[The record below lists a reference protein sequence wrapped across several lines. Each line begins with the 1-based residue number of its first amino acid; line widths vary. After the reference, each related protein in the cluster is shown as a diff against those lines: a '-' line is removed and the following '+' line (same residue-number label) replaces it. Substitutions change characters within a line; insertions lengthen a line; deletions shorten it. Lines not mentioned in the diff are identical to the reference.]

1 MNEHSLSHSLENSI
15 RHLTEACP
23 PGALPWMLGGSCGLV
38 LQGVDIE
45 REPRD
50 IDLYADEA
58 EAGSLHRAWGA
69 WSMDE
74 PEWSVTDRYRSLL
87 SHYRHD
93 RVTAEL
99 VGSFTVTT
107 PECRYETV
115 IVEGLW
121 PVGPEHA
128 LGRHTI
134 RLMPLAHELVF
145 NLLRE
150 REDRTEAIMRVMNRE
165 PDKHVEAMR
174 AVWNRCQAA
183 PLFAERLFKLC
194 PQVMAGVSPN
204 RTVRES
210 DRE

>member
-1 MNEHSLSHSLENSI
+1 MNQHSLSHSLENCI
-15 RHLTEACP
+15 ALMTEACT
-23 PGALPWMLGGSCGLV
+23 PGTLPWMLGGSCGLV

-58 EAGSLHRAWGA
+58 EADALHRAWGA
-69 WSMDE
+69 WSADE
-74 PEWSVTDRYRSLL
+74 PVWSVTGRYRSLL

-115 IVEGLW
+115 IVGGLW
-121 PVGPEHA
+121 PVGPEHEI
-128 LGRHTI
+128 GRRII

-150 REDRTEAIMRVMNRE
+150 REDRTEAIVRVMNRE

-174 AVWNRCQAA
+174 AVWDRCRASSR
-183 PLFAERLFKLC
+183 FTERLCALC
-194 PQVMAGVSPN
+194 PQVMAGINPN
-204 RTVRES
+204 RTVREA
-210 DRE
+210 EEE

>member
-15 RHLTEACP
+15 RLLTEACP
-23 PGALPWMLGGSCGLV
+23 PGTLPWMLGGSCGLV
-38 LQGVDIE
+38 LQGVDID

-50 IDLYADEA
+50 IDVYADEA
-58 EAGSLHRAWGA
+58 EAGSLHRAWAA
-69 WSMDE
+69 WSADE

-87 SHYRHD
+87 SHYRHE

-115 IVEGLW
+115 IIEGLW

-128 LGRHTI
+128 LGRHII
-134 RLMPLAHELVF
+134 RLMPLTHELVF

-150 REDRTEAIMRVMNRE
+150 REDRTEAIVRVINRD
-165 PDKHVEAMR
+165 PDKHIEAMR
-174 AVWNRCQAA
+174 AVWNRCQASSR
-183 PLFAERLFKLC
+183 FADRLCALC
-194 PQVMAGVSPN
+194 PQVMAGVIPN
-204 RTVRES
+204 
-210 DRE
+210 

>member
-1 MNEHSLSHSLENSI
+1 MNEHSLSHSLEKSI
-15 RHLTEACP
+15 GLLTEACP
-23 PGALPWMLGGSCGLV
+23 PGTLPWMLGGSCGLV
-38 LQGVDIE
+38 LQGVDID

-58 EAGSLHRAWGA
+58 EAASLHRAWGD
-69 WSMDE
+69 WSTDE
-74 PEWSVTDRYRSLL
+74 PVWSVTDRYRSLL
-87 SHYRHD
+87 SHYRHE

-99 VGSFTVTT
+99 VGGFTVTT

-128 LGRHTI
+128 LGRHVI

-150 REDRTEAIMRVMNRE
+150 REDRTEAIVRVMNRE

-174 AVWNRCQAA
+174 AVWNRCRASSR
-183 PLFAERLFKLC
+183 FAERLCELC
-194 PQVMAGVSPN
+194 PQVMAGIIPN
-204 RTVRES
+204 RTVRS
-210 DRE
+210 REEE